1 MTVTFV
7 LGTLTQISANF
18 INPYT
23 GELLA
28 INGDYYINDQYVN
41 GGAGSDDALLGSTH
55 DQFFSLEDSIGDL
68 LLEGFEQFYMA
79 PGNDILLLASS
90 THILGDLIIQVS
102 DGDDIVWS
110 NAGNDVI
117 GGGLGNDILH
127 GGPGNDDIDGGD
139 DNDRL
144 TGGQGNDTINGGD
157 GIDVAVYAGAFSNYV
172 ITDNSGVLTIEDTF
186 GTDGTDTV
194 ENVESIEFVDG
205 VLEAGIFTPYG
216 TDDVFIGTGAV
227 QVFDGGG
234 GTDTVDYSGSTARV
248 IVTLSTGGTDGDANG
263 DTYISI
269 ENLIGTNLSARD
281 YLYGDAGDN
290 YIQGLGGNDF
300 LHGGA
305 GADILDGGVG
315 WGDYARY
322 ERSSSGVDVDLTRA
336 VQIGGDAQG
345 DVLLNIEFLYGSY
358 YDDILTG
365 DAGGNYLEGFYG
377 NDIMEGG
384 LGNDRLI
391 GGHDDDTYIYSVG
404 HDRFDEKGSGYDTVV
419 FDSVYA
425 PSDVVISGNI
435 LSFVGNTSD
444 EITFNDITLFEE
456 FQFDGFA
463 AMDLATLQSYN
474 SPIPHTGTSGDDV
487 FIGTGAV
494 QVFDGGGGTDTVDY
508 SGSTAR
514 VIVTLSTGGT
524 DGDANGDTYISI
536 ENLIGTNLSA
546 RDYLYGDAGDNYIQ
560 GLGGN
565 DFLHGGAGADI
576 LDGGVG
582 WGDYARYERSSSG
595 VDVDLTRAVQIGGDA
610 QGDVLL
616 NIEFL
621 YGSYYDDILTGD
633 AGGNYLEGFYG
644 NDIME
649 GGLGNDRLIGGHD
662 DDTYIYSVGHDR
674 FDEKGSG
681 YDTVVFDSVYAP
693 SDVVISGNIL
703 SFVGNTSDEIT
714 FNDITLFEEFQ
725 FDGFAAMDLAT
736 LQSFETPLSY
746 TGTNGNDTF
755 IGTSAVEIF
764 DGGFGTDTVDY
775 SASVSSIQAD
785 LQANLGTAGDAI
797 GDSYISIENLTGTGF
812 SDYLYGD
819 AGVNYLQGLAGD
831 DYLEG
836 GAGADTLD
844 GGADGDYAMY
854 TRSGSA
860 VRVDLNSATQ
870 IGGDAEGDV
879 LLNIEHIQGSD
890 YSDTLSGNS
899 GENYLRGGEG
909 HDFLSARGGD
919 DWLYGD
925 AGADT
930 LLGGDDDDHLYGGSG
945 SDALYAGAGNDML
958 YGGSGNDVLDGGT
971 GADTYVFEGPT
982 AFDGSDK
989 VYSFSIA
996 DGDVLDISDVLSGYD
1011 PLTDAISDF
1020 VQITNSG
1027 SDSIFSIDYDGGA
1040 DNFVQIAKI
1049 IGVTGLTDE
1058 AALEVSGN
1066 LITV

>member
-216 TDDVFIGTGAV
+216 T
-227 QVFDGGG
+227 
-234 GTDTVDYSGSTARV
+234 
-248 IVTLSTGGTDGDANG
+248 
-263 DTYISI
+263 
-269 ENLIGTNLSARD
+269 
-281 YLYGDAGDN
+281 
-290 YIQGLGGNDF
+290 
-300 LHGGA
+300 
-305 GADILDGGVG
+305 
-315 WGDYARY
+315 
-322 ERSSSGVDVDLTRA
+322 
-336 VQIGGDAQG
+336 
-345 DVLLNIEFLYGSY
+345 
-358 YDDILTG
+358 
-365 DAGGNYLEGFYG
+365 
-377 NDIMEGG
+377 
-384 LGNDRLI
+384 
-391 GGHDDDTYIYSVG
+391 
-404 HDRFDEKGSGYDTVV
+404 
-419 FDSVYA
+419 
-425 PSDVVISGNI
+425 
-435 LSFVGNTSD
+435 
-444 EITFNDITLFEE
+444 
-456 FQFDGFA
+456 
-463 AMDLATLQSYN
+463 
-474 SPIPHTGTSGDDV
+474 DDV